1 MEDSAMQRLAR
12 LTVSTA
18 LAAAAVAL
26 FGGSAL
32 AASPVSDLVR
42 TSRDHTTS
50 TNWSGYAA
58 YNSTFSDVKGS
69 FTVPQSSCSGL
80 KRNQVTIASPWV
92 GLDGYLSNTV
102 EQAGTDSDC
111 IGSTRTQYV
120 AWYEFYPAGTVN
132 LSSSTYPVSPGDNM
146 TTEVAHAGSSVT
158 VTLQNTTRNWTFSTS
173 QSASGLAF
181 SSAEW
186 IMEAP
191 TQTLTN
197 YGTASFAN
205 AAATDATHTNGAISD
220 FTNDKM
226 TMVSKNGRT
235 VRSRPSD
242 LTSGGTAFTVTWL
255 HG

>member
-1 MEDSAMQRLAR
+1 MQRLAR
-12 LTVSTA
+12 LTFSTA

-26 FGGSAL
+26 FSGSAL

-42 TSRDHTTS
+42 TSKDHSTS

-58 YNSTFSDVKGS
+58 YDSTFSDVKGN
-69 FTVPQSSCSGL
+69 FVVPASNCSGL
-80 KRNQVTIASPWV
+80 KRNQVSVASPWV
-92 GLDGYLSNTV
+92 GLDGYASNTV

-120 AWYEFYPAGTVN
+120 AWYEFYPAGSVN
-132 LSSSTYPVSPGDNM
+132 LSSSTNPVAPGDSMNV
-146 TTEVAHAGSSVT
+146 EVAHAGNNVT

-173 QSASGLAF
+173 HSASGLAL

-197 YGTASFAN
+197 YGTVSFSN
-205 AAATDATHTNGAISD
+205 AGATDGTHTNGAISD

-226 TMVSKNGRT
+226 VMVSKNGRT
-235 VRSRPSD
+235 IRSQPSD
-242 LTSGGTAFTVTWL
+242 LTSGGTAFTVSWV

>member
-1 MEDSAMQRLAR
+1 MQRLAR

-26 FGGSAL
+26 FSGSAL

-42 TSRDHTTS
+42 TSRDHSNS

-58 YNSTFSDVKGS
+58 YNATFSDAKGS
-69 FTVPQSSCSGL
+69 WTVPASNCSGL
-80 KRNQVTIASPWV
+80 KRNQVSIASPWV
-92 GLDGYLSNTV
+92 GFDGYLSNTV
-102 EQAGTDSDC
+102 EQTGTDSDC

-120 AWYEFYPAGTVN
+120 AWYEFYPAGSVN

-146 TTEVAHAGSSVT
+146 TAEVAHAGSNVT

-197 YGTASFAN
+197 FGTVSFSN
-205 AAATDATHTNGAISD
+205 AAATGGTTTNGAISD
-220 FTNDKM
+220 FTNDAM
-226 TMVSKNGRT
+226 TMVTKNGRT
-235 VRSRPSD
+235 VRARPST
-242 LTSGGTAFTVTWL
+242 LTSGGTAFSVNWL